1 MMLHG
6 VMLQAEF
13 ARVQVDKIIETFANC
28 PLPNVQEG
36 DEMQKIGD
44 AVGSFVQWPKKDII
58 LLSLPSGTGCLPSDA
73 PTLPEEVEQEV
84 RSKETSDCSLSLPA
98 VPHVESSHSDRTE
111 SKSVGTSRVR
121 ATRSKKCA
129 LMNKKDI
136 EFPMAEVARKYEAGK
151 PMVDNAAELGIACR
165 KLHDYYLD
173 VSNRTFPHNVVSLVV
188 HLTEEHFKN
197 DARIFT
203 VQFDDLFDMFHFREL
218 DASILRCFTL

>member
-1 MMLHG
+1 MLHG

-84 RSKETSDCSLSLPA
+84 RSKETSDFSLSLPV
-98 VPHVESSHSDRTE
+98 VPHVGSSHSDRTE

-173 VSNRTFPHNVVSLVV
+173 VSNRTSHIMLS
-188 HLTEEHFKN
+188 
-197 DARIFT
+197 
-203 VQFDDLFDMFHFREL
+203 
-218 DASILRCFTL
+218 AS

>member
-84 RSKETSDCSLSLPA
+84 RSKETSDFSLSLPA
-98 VPHVESSHSDRTE
+98 LPHVE
-111 SKSVGTSRVR
+111 TS
-121 ATRSKKCA
+121 
-129 LMNKKDI
+129 
-136 EFPMAEVARKYEAGK
+136 
-151 PMVDNAAELGIACR
+151 
-165 KLHDYYLD
+165 YY
-173 VSNRTFPHNVVSLVV
+173 
-188 HLTEEHFKN
+188 
-197 DARIFT
+197 
-203 VQFDDLFDMFHFREL
+203 DLP
-218 DASILRCFTL
+218 

>member
-1 MMLHG
+1 MLHG

-58 LLSLPSGTGCLPSDA
+58 LLSLPSDTGCSPSDV

-84 RSKETSDCSLSLPA
+84 RSPQMPDSSLSLPSL
-98 VPHVESSHSDRTE
+98 PHVESSHSDRTQ
-111 SKSVGTSRVR
+111 SKSVGTSKVR

-129 LMNKKDI
+129 LMKKSDI

-151 PMVDNAAELGIACR
+151 PMVDNPVALGIACW
-165 KLHDYYLD
+165 KLHDYYMD
-173 VSNRTFPHNVVSLVV
+173 ISNRTFPHNIISLVV

-197 DARIFT
+197 DARICT